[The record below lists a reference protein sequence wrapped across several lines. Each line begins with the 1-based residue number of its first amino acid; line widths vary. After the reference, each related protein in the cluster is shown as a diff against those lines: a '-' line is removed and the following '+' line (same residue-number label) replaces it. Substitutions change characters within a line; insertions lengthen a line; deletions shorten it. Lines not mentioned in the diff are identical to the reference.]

1 MGFGKLVIETESTL
15 VLMEEMGDAGSVE
28 LGTVDVVG
36 KFQVECSWIEI
47 LVSTQR
53 EISLFGKFARHVDVK
68 ILCTKGVGLILQL
81 SLECFTA
88 TFHIGIHTIANL
100 TKAYGCGRYV
110 LQTLAGKQLFATPMV
125 ACGVW
130 PIIENCWQSIYSNC
144 CVAHRQAYLYLT
156 RLCGILGVEHHTMVI
171 ACGFCCVL
179 FLYIRGI
186 NSC

>member
-1 MGFGKLVIETESTL
+1 MSIGKLVIETESTL
-15 VLMEEMGDAGSVE
+15 VLMEEVGNACSVE

-36 KFQVECSWIEI
+36 KFHVECSRIEI

-53 EISLFGKFARHVDVK
+53 EISLFGKFARYVDVK

-88 TFHIGIHTIANL
+88 TFHIGIHTIAYL
-100 TKAYGCGRYV
+100 TKANGCGGYV

-130 PIIENCWQSIYSNC
+130 PIIENCWQSIYC
-144 CVAHRQAYLYLT
+144 YCRVAHRQAYLYLA
-156 RLCGILGVEHHTMVI
+156 RLCGILGVEHHTMVV
-171 ACGFCCVL
+171 ACGLCRIL

-186 NSC
+186 YSC